1 MPYPGIFTK
10 AMVIFMKIE
19 PSPVIIPFMAS
30 LMILLTVIGCTGE
43 QDVTF
48 IDFSQRV
55 SVQQERP
62 PVEENTLFRVA
73 VGSMISPKE
82 TVGNY
87 HQLLNYIAVR
97 LGRRIQLVQRK
108 TYSEINE
115 LIGLG
120 KIDLAFI
127 CSGPYV
133 GGREKYGFEALA
145 MPRIRGSHF
154 YQAYLIV
161 NKDSNF
167 HTLDDLSGKTFAFTD
182 PESNTGRLVPA
193 YWLKQKG
200 KSPELFFGK
209 TIYTYSH
216 DSSIMA
222 VAMSLVDGASVHGH
236 IWEYYNKRNPIHT
249 ARTRIIRKSDLFGN
263 PPVVVSRKMPEPLK
277 ENIRAL
283 LLNMHQASEGKRI
296 LEGLMIERFVLPR
309 EECYAPI
316 LTMMTEK

>member
-1 MPYPGIFTK
+1 MKTK
-10 AMVIFMKIE
+10 L
-19 PSPVIIPFMAS
+19 SPTINPVLAG
-30 LMILLTVIGCTGE
+30 LMILLSVIGCTGE
-43 QDVTF
+43 NDVTS
-48 IDFSQRV
+48 IDFSRRV
-55 SVQQERP
+55 SVQQQKA
-62 PVEENTLFRVA
+62 PVEKNIYFRVA

-87 HQLLNYIAVR
+87 HQLLNHIASR

-145 MPRIRGSHF
+145 MPRVRGSHF

-161 NKDSNF
+161 NKNSSF
-167 HTLDDLSGKTFAFTD
+167 RTLDDLGGKTFAFTD

-193 YWLKQKG
+193 YWLKLKG
-200 KSPELFFGK
+200 KSPDLFFGK

-236 IWEYYNKRNPIHT
+236 IWEYYNKRDPMHT

-263 PPVVVSRKMPEPLK
+263 PPVVVSNKMPEPLK

-283 LLNMHQASEGKRI
+283 LLNMHQTPEGKKI
-296 LEGLMIERFVLPR
+296 LDGLMIERFVTPR
-309 EECYAPI
+309 EECYKPI
-316 LTMMTEK
+316 LTMMSKN